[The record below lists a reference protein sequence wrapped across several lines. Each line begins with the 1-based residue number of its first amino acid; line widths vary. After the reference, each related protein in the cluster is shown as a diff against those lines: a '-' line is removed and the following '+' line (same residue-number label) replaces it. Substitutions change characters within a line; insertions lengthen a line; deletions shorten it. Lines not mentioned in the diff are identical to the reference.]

1 MSIMLYRSRTL
12 NINEHQ
18 AFTHLR
24 CLVVW
29 SGAIFLLLVRF
40 RTSGEYNPK
49 LFSIPGGLLG
59 EYLQLP
65 LVVVFLFSE
74 ITQIPGLRFGSS
86 ALLLL
91 LLLGRG
97 VTATYSGRDELWLE
111 RTRSRD
117 GRMLIVSHII
127 QSYQL
132 GGIVF
137 QFFILCCCTGEPWYN
152 SSMCLVAELLLLFC
166 LL

>member
-1 MSIMLYRSRTL
+1 MLIMSIMLYRSRTL

-74 ITQIPGLRFGSS
+74 ITQIPGASFWLVSI
-86 ALLLL
+86 LLL

-137 QFFILCCCTGEPWYN
+137 QYVFGSRA
-152 SSMCLVAELLLLFC
+152 SSSVLSALIMVRAS
-166 LL
+166 